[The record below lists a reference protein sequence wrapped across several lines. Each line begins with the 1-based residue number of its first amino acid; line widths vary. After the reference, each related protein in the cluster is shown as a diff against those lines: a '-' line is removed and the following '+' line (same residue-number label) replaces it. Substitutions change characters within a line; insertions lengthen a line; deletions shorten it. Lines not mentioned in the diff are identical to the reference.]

1 MVKIKQGGDIIHAP
15 FLSEKLKVITTMP
28 VGDNVVILGKYI
40 NSKNLAEVVITPD
53 MLTKITVIK
62 NLLDFQADPPH

>member
-1 MVKIKQGGDIIHAP
+1 MVKIKQGDIIHAP

-62 NLLDFQADPPH
+62 NLLDFQADPH